1 MCPLSGMSVKS
12 DIIGQRRTKMAK
24 WVEKRWDETYRYDPD
39 KDVYIITKY
48 YGTRKARL
56 IRTTATK
63 QA

>member
-1 MCPLSGMSVKS
+1 
-12 DIIGQRRTKMAK
+12 MAK